1 MGKGREFPMKAAVF
15 AFLFIA
21 ISIGISTFYIARFL
35 EKGDF

>member
-1 MGKGREFPMKAAVF
+1 MKAAVIT
-15 AFLFIA
+15 FLFIA